1 MSGLAY
7 IAAAL
12 VVAWAALVITAQ
24 VQNPD
29 QSPLSMGMSGL
40 ARGRSPWVM
49 KSSFIVRG
57 LSALALV
64 AAMPGA
70 LRVEGGFL
78 VAAVL
83 LWVWGLGS
91 AVLALADTDMPGEP
105 PTSAGAAHAIIAL
118 VAYVAGASG
127 AIILSVAML
136 HGSVLTGL
144 AVWAL
149 PISVTAAAALVVQF
163 VAFGAQAREARSV
176 APARAVPAPA
186 VELPAPAVELP
197 APAVELPAPA
207 VELPPAPPPLAAGVP
222 PQLGAAAP
230 RTVAAVT
237 LARFARPARPDRPDQ
252 ARQARQARR
261 LGRPPARSGQLRRPL
276 PAHLR
281 RAPHGL
287 DAPRRPGHRAVTPRL
302 HGVPYGA
309 GYVSW
314 SFGH

>member
-12 VVAWAALVITAQ
+12 VIAWAALVITAQ

-40 ARGRSPWVM
+40 SRGRSPWVM

-64 AAMPGA
+64 AAMPGE

-78 VAAVL
+78 VAAIL

-91 AVLALADTDMPGEP
+91 AVLAVADTDMSGEP
-105 PTSAGAAHAIIAL
+105 PTSAGAAHAIVAL
-118 VAYVAGASG
+118 VAYVAGACG
-127 AIILSVAML
+127 AVVLSAAML
-136 HGSVLTGL
+136 HGSGLTGL

-176 APARAVPAPA
+176 APAPAVLPALPASA
-186 VELPAPAVELP
+186 VELPS
-197 APAVELPAPA
+197 PA

-222 PQLGAAAP
+222 PQLAAAAP
-230 RTVAAVT
+230 RAVAAVT
-237 LARFARPARPDRPDQ
+237 RSRPDRPD
-252 ARQARQARR
+252 
-261 LGRPPARSGQLRRPL
+261 
-276 PAHLR
+276 
-281 RAPHGL
+281 
-287 DAPRRPGHRAVTPRL
+287 RPGGSAGLL
-302 HGVPYGA
+302 HDLASYA
-309 GYVSW
+309 GLYQRIFVGLVMAW
-314 SFGH
+314 TLLVALGIAL